1 VTTYEL
7 DLIGNAL
14 DSLAEALAKFE
25 DGDEGNEKSFKFAV
39 LHMAHFVELIFKY
52 YIEKTH
58 PLLIYKNPH
67 SERLDR
73 GQTITFW
80 DAVNFISNEDGRRVS
95 KEFRNDL
102 SWLKKLRND
111 IEHHKV
117 QMNVEEVRQILGRVF
132 QAVLAFLGAHSD
144 LDVEAHIP
152 KETME
157 TFKRLSDE
165 YLFRLHDAVKKCEDI
180 AAEFDEPMDPEAR
193 PSVVDCSNCGNPTF
207 ALDPASATGYQC
219 LMCGSHESDE
229 MPMWCASC
237 NALSTRGELFE
248 FVTGPDYAEYT
259 ELRCYYCSGRYHA
272 DKDD

>member
-1 VTTYEL
+1 VAVYEL
-7 DLIGNAL
+7 DLLGNAL

-25 DGDEGNEKSFKFAV
+25 EGDAGEEKAFKFAV
-39 LHMAHFVELIFKY
+39 LHMAHFVELILKCH
-52 YIEKTH
+52 IASIH

-67 SERLDR
+67 SATLDR
-73 GQTITFW
+73 TQTIAFW
-80 DAVNFISNEDGRRVS
+80 DAVNFISNEDEGRVS

-132 QAVLAFLGAHSD
+132 QAVLAFLGAHSQ

-152 KETME
+152 KEIME

-165 YLFRLHDAVKKCEDI
+165 YLFRLHDALKKCEEI
-180 AAEFDEPMDPEAR
+180 SAEFDDPMDPESG
-193 PSVVDCSNCGNPTF
+193 PSVVDCSDCGNPTF
-207 ALDPASATGYQC
+207 AVDRASETGYRC
-219 LMCGSHESDE
+219 LMCDSQESDN
-229 MPMWCASC
+229 MPAWCANC
-237 NALSTRGELFE
+237 NSQATRGELYE
-248 FVTGPDYAEYT
+248 FVTGPDHAEYT